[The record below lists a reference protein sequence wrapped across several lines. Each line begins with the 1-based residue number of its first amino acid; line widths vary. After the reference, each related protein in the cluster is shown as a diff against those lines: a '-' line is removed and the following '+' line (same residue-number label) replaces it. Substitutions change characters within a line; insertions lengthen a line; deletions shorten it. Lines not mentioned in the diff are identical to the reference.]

1 MVVRIDRQEFLYG
14 GTERYPDGVFDYRSG
29 EHVLLIGPTQR
40 AGKSYLGWQ
49 LLESALRPSLRATA
63 FCMKPRDRTVA
74 HWQRELGFKETPAWP
89 PPSRWFWQQKPAGH
103 TLWPR
108 HTFDPESDDP
118 HLRAELRKLML
129 SSYKRGDCILWL
141 DEIYGLIAELGL
153 QKELLALLT
162 RGGVMNCGVWM
173 ATQKPSGTQAAG
185 IPGFVFNSPTH
196 MFLSKDNVKQNRQ
209 RYGDLAGDFDPK
221 LIERISLQ
229 LRPFEFLY
237 LHSAGHMCVVGA

>member
-1 MVVRIDRQEFLYG
+1 MAVRIDREEFRENY
-14 GTERYPDGVFDYRSG
+14 FDYRPG

-40 AGKSYLGWQ
+40 AGKTHLGWQ
-49 LLESALRPSLRATA
+49 LLQSALRPSLRASA

-74 HWQRELGFKETPAWP
+74 HWQRELEFKETPTWP
-89 PPSRWFWQQKPAGH
+89 PPMRRFWEQKPPGH

-108 HTFDPESDDP
+108 HTFDPTSDDP
-118 HLRAELRKLML
+118 HLRGELRKLML

-196 MFLSKDNVKQNRQ
+196 MFLSKDNVRQNRQ

-221 LIERISLQ
+221 LVERITLE
-229 LRPFEFLY
+229 LRPYEFLY
-237 LHSAGHMCVVGA
+237 LHAAGHMCVVGA